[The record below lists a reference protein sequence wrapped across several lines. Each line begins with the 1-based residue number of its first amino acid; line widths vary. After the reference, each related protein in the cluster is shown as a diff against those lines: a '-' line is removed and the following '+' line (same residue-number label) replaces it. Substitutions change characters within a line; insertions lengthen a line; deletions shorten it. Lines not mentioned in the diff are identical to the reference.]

1 VEDRSAGGE
10 RDCTDALTT
19 DDLPTDELP
28 IDVPMMDSSSP

>member
-19 DDLPTDELP
+19 NELPTD
-28 IDVPMMDSSSP
+28 VPMTDSSSP